1 MRAGG
6 LAGVLLSIPD
16 PRKIQQKISKVQD
29 LLPLA
34 VRNTEPHFGWSAQW
48 WPPPRLKRSMIW
60 ETQATLKVQSSATQ
74 WSPDG
79 PPSAL

>member
-16 PRKIQQKISKVQD
+16 PRKIHQKISKVQD

-34 VRNTEPHFGWSAQW
+34 VRNTEPHFGWSAQ
-48 WPPPRLKRSMIW
+48 
-60 ETQATLKVQSSATQ
+60 
-74 WSPDG
+74 
-79 PPSAL
+79 

>member
-16 PRKIQQKISKVQD
+16 PRKIHEKINKVQD

-34 VRNTEPHFGWSAQW
+34 VRNTELHFGWSAQ
-48 WPPPRLKRSMIW
+48 
-60 ETQATLKVQSSATQ
+60 
-74 WSPDG
+74 
-79 PPSAL
+79 